1 VRRLE
6 TILLGLFLAGWS
18 VVLLNWLRVVSLS
31 GNLPL
36 GSLYPFYS
44 FACFLGWSA
53 GTVYMHRRRD
63 FLPGRGR
70 TPLLVLYYLGPYV
83 LIYLLWAMTPVS
95 FQNAARLAPIYA
107 FGILTIFFFV
117 PVKLLR
123 LAPR

>member
-1 VRRLE
+1 VRRFE
-6 TILLGLFLAGWS
+6 TILLGIFLGAWL
-18 VVLLNWLRVVSLS
+18 VVLLNWLRLVSLS

-36 GSLYPFYS
+36 GSLYPLYS

-53 GTVYMHRRRD
+53 GTLYVLRRRGSP
-63 FLPGRGR
+63 PGRGR

-95 FQNAARLAPIYA
+95 FQRAAWMAPVYA
-107 FGILTIFFFV
+107 FGVLTIFFFV

-123 LAPR
+123 LAR